1 MKTKLLLLELA
12 LVGLP
17 AAAKGT
23 DTGSNAGV
31 GLFVFALVVALA
43 YALVGLI
50 RAAGVKQTPAD
61 NAIEFDKF
69 TTPSDAPSIERY

>member
-1 MKTKLLLLELA
+1 MKTKLLFLQLA

-23 DTGSNAGV
+23 EAGSNAGV
-31 GLFVFALVVALA
+31 GLLVFVLVVALA
-43 YALVGLI
+43 YALVGLV
-50 RAAGVKQTPAD
+50 RAAGVKQTRAD
-61 NAIEFDKF
+61 NAIDFDKH